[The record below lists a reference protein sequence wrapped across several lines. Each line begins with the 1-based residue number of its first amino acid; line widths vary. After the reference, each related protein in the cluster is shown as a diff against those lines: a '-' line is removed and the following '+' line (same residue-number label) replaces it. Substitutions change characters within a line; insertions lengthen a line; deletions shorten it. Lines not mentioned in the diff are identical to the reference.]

1 VTLLGTRG
9 FTKEVLMH
17 QPVFLTD
24 LTWPEMKAR
33 LPKVRL
39 AILPAGST
47 EQHGPHLTFETDI
60 AIATELARRLA
71 LQHFPRI
78 LVAPP
83 LPVGLSNHHM
93 HFPGTITWR
102 AETFQAGL
110 ADTIRSLRAH
120 GISRF
125 LILNGHGG
133 NRGAISVL
141 CTRLRHEEGVQAA
154 ACTWFELVRDT
165 CLKFIPRRRVHA
177 DEIEA
182 SMGLHL
188 APHIVRRTA
197 LRKGRDHADPYPHT
211 NAAAGGA
218 VDVPYYWE
226 ELTPN
231 GAYGDARRAT
241 AAMGEQLTAEFLT
254 RAGEFVEAFMRKPVR
269 DRARRASRSR

>member
-1 VTLLGTRG
+1 MER
-9 FTKEVLMH
+9 
-17 QPVFLTD
+17 PVFLTD
-24 LTWPEMKAR
+24 LTWPEMQAR
-33 LPKVRL
+33 LPKVGL

-60 AIATELARRLA
+60 AIAAELARRLA
-71 LQHFPRI
+71 LQHFPRV

-83 LPVGLSNHHM
+83 LPAGLSNHHM

-102 AETFQAGL
+102 AETFQACL
-110 ADTIRSLRAH
+110 ADTVLALRAH
-120 GISRF
+120 GIRRF

-141 CTRLRHEEGVQAA
+141 CTRLRYEEGLQVA
-154 ACTWFELVRDT
+154 ACTWFELVRDA

-182 SMGLHL
+182 SMGLYL
-188 APHIVRRTA
+188 APRVVRRAA
-197 LRKGRDHADPYPHT
+197 LRKGRAHADPYPHT
-211 NAAAGGA
+211 DAPAGGA
-218 VDVPYYWE
+218 VEVPYYWE

-241 AAMGEQLTAEFLT
+241 AAMGEQLSAAFLE

-269 DRARRASRSR
+269 ETSRRAGRSR